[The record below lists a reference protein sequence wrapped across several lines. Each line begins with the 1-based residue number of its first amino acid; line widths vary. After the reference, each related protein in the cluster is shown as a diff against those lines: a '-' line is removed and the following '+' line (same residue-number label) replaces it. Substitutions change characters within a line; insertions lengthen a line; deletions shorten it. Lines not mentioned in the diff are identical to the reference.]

1 MGILNRALRSS
12 AVSLLAV
19 GLTSLLCADAISAS
33 DAVADP
39 PQGGSNAVFD
49 PAPTPSPPLVSPRQ
63 KRAVYVCHGDG
74 IPVFADRPCGATSA
88 ARVLKLEAS
97 KAGAPATTVPRQ
109 PKASTRPLP
118 ARISTADASVAD
130 TGKRCTELQ
139 RRLDDL
145 DDHMRAG
152 YSAREAARLWQRWR
166 DARERLRSARC

>member
-1 MGILNRALRSS
+1 MGILSRVLRSS

-19 GLTSLLCADAISAS
+19 GLASLLCVDAISAS

-39 PQGGSNAVFD
+39 PQGGSNAALD
-49 PAPTPSPPLVSPRQ
+49 AAPTPSPPVVSPRQ

-74 IPVFADRPCGATSA
+74 IPVFADRPCSA
-88 ARVLKLEAS
+88 ASTARVLTLEAS
-97 KAGAPATTVPRQ
+97 KAGAPATTVPRL

-118 ARISTADASVAD
+118 TRVSAADAIVPD

-145 DDHMRAG
+145 DDHMRTG

-166 DARERLRSARC
+166 EARERLRSAHC